1 MPNGDRGAMSLPPRV
16 PLTDIQLAALRRWV
30 YVIGRQNLS
39 EVQVERLESALDEL
53 ADLRATRA
61 ELAHLRG
68 VVRDAVE
75 LLRDEA
81 TFWHELYPA
90 WLVHA
95 LLGEDAAIT
104 KQWNGVNNL
113 NMARQ
118 RKAIRALVAAAGE
131 DSDA

>member
-1 MPNGDRGAMSLPPRV
+1 MSEPRV
-16 PLTDIQLAALRRWV
+16 PLTDAEIEAAEWNV
-30 YVIGRQNLS
+30 YNGLLPDVDIIA
-39 EVQVERLESALDEL
+39 E
-53 ADLRATRA
+53 LRATRA
-61 ELAHLRG
+61 ELATLRG